1 MSHKVRMLR
10 LGPTLSLSIVYK
22 TVIFRPCHRRCYFT
36 GSLGLYLGKRDVR
49 RKEN

>member
-10 LGPTLSLSIVYK
+10 KGPTLTLVVYK
-22 TVIFRPCHRRCYFT
+22 TVIFRLCHRRCYFT
-36 GSLGLYLGKRDVR
+36 GSLGLYLGKRDVG